1 MTTAG
6 APPKGISIVLADD
19 HKLVREG
26 IRLLLAAEPDLSV
39 VGEVADGLKVVQTVE
54 KLKPQVLVLDL
65 MMPGLNGL
73 EIARQVSKSCPET
86 RVMILSMHANEAY
99 VVEALR
105 NGATGYCL
113 KDCSGTEMIAAV
125 RSVARGQPWLSPP
138 FSERALE
145 LYDRKAEDAANDPYD
160 QLTTREREVFQLTA
174 EGFTSPQIGQKLFIS
189 PRTVESHRANLM
201 RKLSLHS
208 QSDLVRLAI
217 KRGLLPEPT

>member
-1 MTTAG
+1 MTTPEN
-6 APPKGISIVLADD
+6 PPKGITIVLADD

-39 VGEVADGLKVVQTVE
+39 IGEVTDGLKVVQTVE
-54 KLKPQVLVLDL
+54 KLAPRVLVLDL

-73 EIARQVSKSCPET
+73 EIARQVSAKCPST

-113 KDCSGTEMIAAV
+113 KEASGTEMIEAV

-145 LYDRKAEDAANDPYD
+145 LYDRKAEAAATDPYD

-217 KRGLLPEPT
+217 KRGLLPEPR

>member
-1 MTTAG
+1 VIT
-6 APPKGISIVLADD
+6 IVLAED

-39 VGEVADGLKVVQTVE
+39 IGEVSDGLKVVQTVE
-54 KLKPQVLVLDL
+54 KLDPDVLVLDL
-65 MMPGLNGL
+65 MLPGLNGL
-73 EIARQVSKSCPET
+73 EITRQLAKAAPRT
-86 RVMILSMHANEAY
+86 RVMILSMHASEPY
-99 VVEALR
+99 VIEALR

-113 KDCSGTEMIAAV
+113 KECSGTEMIACL
-125 RSVARGQPWLSPP
+125 RSVARGELWLSPP

-145 LYDRKAEDAANDPYD
+145 LYDKQAAAAAADPYD